1 MSALLRLLKQL
12 PRSCQLLIWAGLVF
26 SCLSSLTEVLTL
38 ASVVPFLSGLAN
50 ATKSDLSQH
59 ALTHSGRVFAVCLI
73 FATVLRI
80 FSLWLSSFSS
90 ARIGHHLASRV
101 LRAYLCLPYETF
113 LTLRSSD
120 ISSTAIQH
128 CSAAALAFRNMLQFI
143 QAALVSCALVVG
155 LFTLQPF
162 VALSVVIC
170 LSTVYS
176 ALHLSSRRLL
186 DKWARVNRKSIADQ
200 LQSISEALGA
210 IRDIQLDRAQT
221 ASVRRF
227 SEADRLFRDTT
238 SRIEVFA
245 AVPRFVLEAVL
256 LLSITLLSILLLQS
270 DAKRSSDLIAIL
282 GAFALG
288 GQRLIPS
295 LQQCYASIAV
305 IRTSQPALDCVLV
318 ALSQIPSPEFATTPL
333 GYYNPLGHPSGNQCL
348 RLENVSYT
356 YPGSST
362 PALSGLTLSL
372 SPGES
377 LGIIGPTGCGKS
389 TLLDLMMGLLLP
401 QSGHISFN
409 GHNPRDPSQLPINEL
424 ILWRRNLAHVP
435 QNVFIAD
442 TTLLSNIAFG
452 VPVENIDYERVQAS
466 CAAAQIDQFIETL
479 PERYNT
485 LVGERGT
492 LLSGGQRQ
500 RLGLAR
506 ALYKGASLLILDEAT
521 SALDLQTETAV
532 LEAISEIRSQK
543 AITLIMV
550 AHRVSTL
557 FNCDRTIQLCKPPA
571 PYKEFFPPYREHLSI
586 L

>member
-1 MSALLRLLKQL
+1 M
-12 PRSCQLLIWAGLVF
+12 
-26 SCLSSLTEVLTL
+26 
-38 ASVVPFLSGLAN
+38 
-50 ATKSDLSQH
+50 
-59 ALTHSGRVFAVCLI
+59 
-73 FATVLRI
+73 
-80 FSLWLSSFSS
+80 
-90 ARIGHHLASRV
+90 
-101 LRAYLCLPYETF
+101 
-113 LTLRSSD
+113 
-120 ISSTAIQH
+120 
-128 CSAAALAFRNMLQFI
+128 
-143 QAALVSCALVVG
+143 
-155 LFTLQPF
+155 
-162 VALSVVIC
+162 
-170 LSTVYS
+170 
-176 ALHLSSRRLL
+176 
-186 DKWARVNRKSIADQ
+186 
-200 LQSISEALGA
+200 
-210 IRDIQLDRAQT
+210 
-221 ASVRRF
+221 
-227 SEADRLFRDTT
+227 
-238 SRIEVFA
+238 
-245 AVPRFVLEAVL
+245 
-256 LLSITLLSILLLQS
+256 
-270 DAKRSSDLIAIL
+270 
-282 GAFALG
+282 
-288 GQRLIPS
+288 
-295 LQQCYASIAV
+295 
-305 IRTSQPALDCVLV
+305 

-435 QNVFIAD
+435 QNVFIAE

-479 PERYNT
+479 PECYNT

-532 LEAISEIRSQK
+532 LEAISEIRRQK

-557 FNCDRTIQLCKPPA
+557 FNCDRIIQLCKPPA